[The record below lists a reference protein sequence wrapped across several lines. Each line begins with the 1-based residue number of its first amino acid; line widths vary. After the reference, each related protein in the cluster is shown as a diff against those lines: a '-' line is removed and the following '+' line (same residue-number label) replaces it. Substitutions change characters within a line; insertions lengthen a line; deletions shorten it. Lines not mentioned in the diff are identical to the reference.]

1 MAGSVVR
8 NGLSLAVGVWGAAEL
23 VPGVSLGERPLVA
36 TAVFTAVVGVFV
48 LVPIGVI
55 RAYIRARALRETAAP
70 GMWAGTRDA
79 FTMVL
84 PATGSPA
91 DLVTTAVAQA
101 ELRAQQENALRVAL
115 SRELFELARWRY
127 AIFTA
132 VLVVPVLAVGFP
144 VSLWLGG
151 WLSEAWAGAR
161 LGTGLGTPVLAV
173 AVGYLVYRLCSDVL
187 SRVASFSWKP
197 LGHLLLSRAFFLG
210 GLGAAV
216 ALLDGVEMEF
226 SSVGQ
231 GVLALAVIA
240 HTSMTFRLKGERGL
254 QAIAAQML
262 FTLGWLGV
270 WAGCGGWLA
279 AAVRFADGV
288 SFLAACLMV
297 LVAMVPVHLLRSG
310 ERSSLPPWNPWDSWR

>member
-36 TAVFTAVVGVFV
+36 TAVFTAVVGIFV

-231 GVLALAVIA
+231 GVLALAVTA

>member
-210 GLGAAV
+210 GLAPRWPCWTGWRW
-216 ALLDGVEMEF
+216 
-226 SSVGQ
+226 SSPRWGR
-231 GVLALAVIA
+231 GCW
-240 HTSMTFRLKGERGL
+240 RL
-254 QAIAAQML
+254 
-262 FTLGWLGV
+262 
-270 WAGCGGWLA
+270 
-279 AAVRFADGV
+279 
-288 SFLAACLMV
+288 
-297 LVAMVPVHLLRSG
+297 P
-310 ERSSLPPWNPWDSWR
+310 